1 MKKAMVSGTFDPFTL
16 GHLDVVKRAARIFDV
31 IYVAILINAAKK
43 PIFTLE
49 ERKRQI
55 EDALGAC
62 GIDNVKVISFGGLL
76 VDCCREYGI
85 DTIVRGIRNSFDVE
99 YERAL
104 ETVNK
109 ELLPDLDTVYFQ
121 ASPQFIHISSSI
133 VREIAG
139 YGRSIRG
146 MVPDVNIEAIEE
158 RMLRYE
164 RE

>member
-16 GHLDVVKRAARIFDV
+16 GHLDVVKRAARVFDV

-43 PIFTLE
+43 PIFTVE

-55 EDALGAC
+55 EDALLAC
-62 GIDNVKVISFGGLL
+62 GISNVKVISFDGLL
-76 VDCCREYGI
+76 VDCCKEHGI
-85 DTIVRGIRNSFDVE
+85 DIIVRGIRSALDVE
-99 YERAL
+99 YERVL

-109 ELLPDLDTVYFQ
+109 ELSPGLETVYFQ
-121 ASPQFIHISSSI
+121 ASPEISHISSSI

-158 RMLRYE
+158 RILGYE